1 MFSTNQNKHSF
12 PFSSLVQRSA
22 TKTNHVRF
30 PALLHISR
38 AGHYTFSRA
47 WQSMHLSVS
56 SSDWLSA
63 PFAFTG
69 LHNWLTRTEWDSR
82 ILKGL
87 PFLWRNR
94 LYRWVVK

>member
-1 MFSTNQNKHSF
+1 MFSTNQNDY
-12 PFSSLVQRSA
+12 FSLATRST

-38 AGHYTFSRA
+38 AGHCTFSRA

-63 PFAFTG
+63 PFAFAG
-69 LHNWLTRTEWDSR
+69 FHNWLTRTECSDQS
-82 ILKGL
+82 K
-87 PFLWRNR
+87 
-94 LYRWVVK
+94 